1 MKKLFGFL
9 AGICVSS
16 SLSASLTLISSN
28 AQRTASA
35 NGSSTK
41 PSISADGMVIAFQST
56 ARDLVLNDTNPF
68 SDVFV
73 FDVKTQTLQLVSVE
87 RTGTTSGDRDSS
99 DPVVSADGR
108 YVAFTSSSRNLVDT
122 PVGGNGD
129 VFIRDLTT
137 STTRLVSIN
146 RDGNH
151 GGNRESD
158 IVGLSADGSVVLF
171 RSQATDLVAGIDN
184 NDEEDIFV
192 RDMRSSVTSLVSI
205 NRSGDGTA
213 SMMSFDATISA
224 DGHKVAFVSHSNNI
238 IPFDGNDNS
247 DVFVRDLARATTTLV
262 SVSTNGKDGG
272 NRGSF
277 RPALSADG
285 NIVAFHSFAT
295 DLVTNDTNG
304 TDFDIYVRDL
314 RTQKTTLVTV
324 NAVGTGSGN
333 ADTIGSPQISA
344 DGRFVAYS
352 SGASDLVS
360 DDGNG
365 SEDVFVRD
373 LTAGRT
379 IAVNA
384 TSAGRTG
391 NGASFDFSLSSDGK
405 HIAFLSGATDLG
417 YNDTNA
423 TDDVFVRDLVTGALT
438 LLSLNAAGTAT
449 SNGTPS
455 HPKISS
461 DGRVVVFE
469 SRASN
474 LVANDNN
481 SQTDIFASIP
491 APLPRHRA
499 VRY

>member
-1 MKKLFGFL
+1 MKNVIAFL
-9 AGICVSS
+9 AGVCAYS
-16 SLSASLTLISSN
+16 SLYAGLTLISSN

-68 SDVFV
+68 SDAFV
-73 FDVKTQTLQLVSVE
+73 FDVMTQSLQLVSVE

-99 DPVVSADGR
+99 APVVSADGR
-108 YVAFTSSSRNLVDT
+108 YVAFFSSSRNLVDT

-129 VFIRDLTT
+129 VFIRDLMT

-151 GGNRESD
+151 GGNRESNV
-158 IVGLSADGSVVLF
+158 VGLSADGSVVLF
-171 RSQATDLVAGIDN
+171 RSLATDLVAGIDD

-192 RDMRSSVTSLVSI
+192 RDMRSSVTTLVSI
-205 NRSGDGTA
+205 NRYGDGTP
-213 SMMSFDATISA
+213 SMMSFDAAISA
-224 DGHKVAFVSHSNNI
+224 DGHKVAFVSRSNNI

-247 DVFVRDLARATTTLV
+247 DVFVRDLTRGTTTLV

-285 NIVAFHSFAT
+285 NVVAFHSFAT
-295 DLVTNDTNG
+295 DLVPNDTNG

-324 NAVGTGSGN
+324 NAAGTGSAN
-333 ADTIGSPQISA
+333 ADTISVPQISA

-352 SGASDLVS
+352 SFASDLVN
-360 DDGNG
+360 DDANDTT
-365 SEDVFVRD
+365 DVFVRD
-373 LTAGRT
+373 LVAGRT

-384 TSAGRTG
+384 TSAGKMG
-391 NGASFDFSLSSDGK
+391 NGASFDYSLSSDGK
-405 HIAFLSGATDLG
+405 HIAFLSRATDLG
-417 YNDTNA
+417 FSDTNA
-423 TDDVFVRDLVTGALT
+423 TDDLFVRDLVTGALT
-438 LLSLNAAGTAT
+438 LISWNAAGSGT
-449 SNGTPS
+449 SNGAPS
-455 HPKISS
+455 NPKISS

-481 SQTDIFASIP
+481 SQTDIFAAIP
-491 APLPRHRA
+491 SPPPRQRA
-499 VRY
+499 VRH